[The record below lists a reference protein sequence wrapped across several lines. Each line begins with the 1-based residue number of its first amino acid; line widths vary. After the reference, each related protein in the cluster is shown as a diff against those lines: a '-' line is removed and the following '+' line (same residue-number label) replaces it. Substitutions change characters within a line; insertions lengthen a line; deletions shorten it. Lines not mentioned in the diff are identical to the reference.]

1 MILSLNAGSSSLK
14 FALFDPSQNL
24 ERIVSGS
31 IDRIGLAHPS
41 LTLKDTKDGKSQIR
55 PVSAP
60 DHASCVELLL
70 NSLGEHA
77 GGSEIAALGHR
88 VVHGGTKFTE
98 PQQVTA
104 EVSRELHSLI
114 PFAPDHLP
122 AALGL
127 ITAFGERYANIP
139 QIVCFDTGFH
149 RDLPRVARLLPI
161 PRRYEAAGVR
171 RYGFHGLSCEFLV
184 QELSRLDPAAAQSRV
199 ILAHLGNGASLT
211 AVRKAKSIDTSMAF
225 TPAAGLMM
233 GRRSGDIDAGL
244 VGYLAET
251 EGMSAPQ
258 FHHLATQ
265 ESGLLGVS
273 EISSDMRE
281 LLVVEGTDKRAAEAI
296 NLFCYQV
303 KKWIGAFAA
312 VLGGVDTLVFSGG
325 IGENLPMIRARIC
338 DGLHF
343 LGVELN
349 ASANAQNAPLV
360 SMNAGKV
367 AVRIIRTDEEIVIAR
382 SVCRVLGID
391 SAKEG

>member
-41 LTLKDTKDGKSQIR
+41 RTLKDTKDGKSQIR

-70 NSLGEHA
+70 NSLGEPA
-77 GGSEIAALGHR
+77 GGSAIAALGHR
-88 VVHGGTKFTE
+88 VVHCGTKFTE

-161 PRRYEAAGVR
+161 PRRYEAAGAR

-184 QELSRLDPAAAQSRV
+184 QELSRLDPAAAQGRV

-211 AVRKAKSIDTSMAF
+211 AVRKAKSIDTSMA
-225 TPAAGLMM
+225 
-233 GRRSGDIDAGL
+233 
-244 VGYLAET
+244 
-251 EGMSAPQ
+251 
-258 FHHLATQ
+258 
-265 ESGLLGVS
+265 
-273 EISSDMRE
+273 
-281 LLVVEGTDKRAAEAI
+281 
-296 NLFCYQV
+296 
-303 KKWIGAFAA
+303 
-312 VLGGVDTLVFSGG
+312 
-325 IGENLPMIRARIC
+325 
-338 DGLHF
+338 
-343 LGVELN
+343 
-349 ASANAQNAPLV
+349 
-360 SMNAGKV
+360 
-367 AVRIIRTDEEIVIAR
+367 
-382 SVCRVLGID
+382 
-391 SAKEG
+391 